1 MIQFMIYLL
10 LIGNSTFKLFT
21 CLSFT
26 LIFHFFTFFTISINF
41 VIISDFLLL
50 ACSRFCSA
58 FTKLTDNFMILGDL
72 KLTTALLFSLT
83 AFPFPQL
90 DALVK
95 HFIFFTFLLFSMS
108 FLAIRF

>member
-1 MIQFMIYLL
+1 
-10 LIGNSTFKLFT
+10 
-21 CLSFT
+21 
-26 LIFHFFTFFTISINF
+26 
-41 VIISDFLLL
+41 
-50 ACSRFCSA
+50 
-58 FTKLTDNFMILGDL
+58 MILGHL